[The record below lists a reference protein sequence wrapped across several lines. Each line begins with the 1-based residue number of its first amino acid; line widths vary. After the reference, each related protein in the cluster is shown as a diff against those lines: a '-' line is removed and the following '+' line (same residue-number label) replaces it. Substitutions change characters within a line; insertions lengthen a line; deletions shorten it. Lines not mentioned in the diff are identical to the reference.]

1 MYCCTFQKHIRSV
14 WCGVENTEEMKRK
27 KIADWLHIMLRA
39 SNDKYH
45 VYVSI
50 VHTQSLNLH
59 FNETRILM
67 LHNIN
72 DIPNIKH
79 HSVYLHCTE
88 CVYSVDGKKLRG
100 KKREL
105 KHSTRRR
112 LHLRGKMDK
121 FFMYSVCVYR
131 TADGEYCINIILYDL
146 IYDS

>member
-1 MYCCTFQKHIRSV
+1 M
-14 WCGVENTEEMKRK
+14 RK
-27 KIADWLHIMLRA
+27 KEIADWLHIMLRA

-79 HSVYLHCTE
+79 HSVYLHSTE
-88 CVYSVDGKKLRG
+88 CVYCSEYVGWWKTAGKN
-100 KKREL
+100 REL

-121 FFMYSVCVYR
+121 FFIFASLYVLVGDY
-131 TADGEYCINIILYDL
+131 GWGIVLILYYM
-146 IYDS
+146 IA